1 MKYILVTGGAGFIG
15 TNLCK
20 YLLKDEKNYIYCID
34 NLVTGSDQNLNEI
47 INNKRFRFCMYDVT
61 NKNSLQDLSFIR
73 IDEIY
78 HLASIASPPKY
89 KERSIETLI
98 TNFEGTRNILEL
110 ALKYNAK
117 FLFTS
122 TSEVYGDPLIHPQ
135 VEEYFGNVN
144 TLGERSCYDEG
155 KRVAETL
162 IREYTRVY
170 NLDCKIVRLFNTYGP
185 FMDISDGRVITNF
198 IKCVQRNE
206 PLSIYGDGNQ
216 TRSFCYVDD
225 TIEGIYR
232 MMNSHEFGPINIGN
246 PHCEFTLNN
255 LVDVFEKIYN
265 KELQV
270 VYLNATQDDPKQRKP
285 DISKAKNL
293 LHWEPNTLL
302 EEGLLKTI
310 NYFEKRNS
318 DLMNKM

>member
-15 TNLCK
+15 SNLCK
-20 YLLKDEKNYIYCID
+20 RLLEDKNNFIYCID
-34 NLVTGSDQNLNEI
+34 SLVTGSEQNLNEI
-47 INNKRFRFCMYDVT
+47 INSERFMFCVYDIT
-61 NKNSLQDLSFIR
+61 NKNTLKDLSFMR

-89 KERSIETLI
+89 KEKSIETLF

-162 IREYTRVY
+162 IYEYRRVY
-170 NLDCKIVRLFNTYGP
+170 NLNCKIVRLFNTYGP
-185 FMDISDGRVITNF
+185 FMDINDGRVITNF
-198 IKCVQRNE
+198 IKSIQRNE

-225 TIEGIYR
+225 TIEGIYK
-232 MMNSHEFGPINIGN
+232 MMNSDEFGPINIGN

-255 LVDVFEKIYN
+255 LVEIFEKIYN

-293 LHWEPNTLL
+293 LDWEPKILL